1 MCLYMSLYVC
11 VLACM
16 RVCLCACVRVC
27 VCLWLLCIHDIGA
40 VFQQIRTPGEDK
52 VVCLAAFAG
61 IHGISIASVRRL
73 ADVSL

>member
-1 MCLYMSLYVC
+1 MFACLLACVC
-11 VLACM
+11 V
-16 RVCLCACVRVC
+16 CVRACVC
-27 VCLWLLCIHDIGA
+27 VCLWLLCVHDIAA
-40 VFQQIRTPGEDK
+40 VFQQIRTLGEDK